1 MKKENKI
8 KNKEIN
14 GKKMKLNKKK
24 IIVFLEIITLLALIT
39 IVGIKAYNDF
49 FKTNKK
55 EPTNIV
61 NEKGNISEYGYK
73 LEDRDTEIFETY
85 YNELEKV
92 LTSKEIDYDKYA
104 ELLSKLFIIDLYTL
118 KNKLTST
125 DIGSLDFIHPNSLDN
140 FKLKAGDTL
149 YKSVLSN
156 LYNERTQVLPEVSDV
171 NVDALNKTTFNYA
184 GVDYEA
190 YEVICSWSY
199 VEDLGYDTSRTL
211 ILIKVENKL
220 FVVSLK

>member
-24 IIVFLEIITLLALIT
+24 ILVFLEIITLLALIT

>member
-24 IIVFLEIITLLALIT
+24 IIVFLEIITLLSLIT